1 LRDTRVI
8 ESGMNVRIRKYS
20 WQLAPADVRNIRQTV
35 FVEEQQVP
43 PELEW
48 DDTDE
53 IADHYLVVLPDNTP
67 VGVGRLFSTLG
78 ETAHIGRMAILPAH
92 RGKGIGERLLHHLIS
107 EAADQFSE
115 LRLSAQEHA
124 IPFYQRS
131 GFHVCSDR
139 YDDAG
144 IPHVDMRCMAPAQ
157 VSNALESRPHPML
170 LGEDQHTWL
179 FDSERTMTDLMDSVV
194 GQARQRLWLYD
205 RLLDHDLYDRPRFR
219 ELISALARRHRLS
232 EVRLLIHDDRPLVK
246 RRHQIVE
253 LMRRLPSRIELR
265 LINEDYPVDDQPFLL
280 ADREG
285 VVYRHDFYKPEG
297 FAKFADGGRVKL
309 LAESFQRM
317 WDAGKG
323 SLELREL
330 PL

>member
-1 LRDTRVI
+1 
-8 ESGMNVRIRKYS
+8 MNVRIRKYS

-67 VGVGRLFSTLG
+67 VGVGRLFSTLE

-92 RGKGIGERLLHHLIS
+92 RGKGFGEVLLRHMVS
-107 EAADQFSE
+107 EAAGQFSE
-115 LRLSAQEHA
+115 LHLSAQEHA

-131 GFHVCSDR
+131 GFHVCSDL

-144 IPHVDMRCMAPAQ
+144 IPHVDMRCLAPELI
-157 VSNALESRPHPML
+157 SNAFETRQAPML
-170 LGEDQHTWL
+170 LGEDHDAWL
-179 FDSERTMTDLMDSVV
+179 FDSERTMTDLMDSVA

-205 RLLDHDLYDRPRFR
+205 RLLDHDLYDRLRFR

-232 EVRLLIHDDRPLVK
+232 EVRLLIHDDKPLVK

-265 LINEDYPVDDQPFLL
+265 LVNDDYPLEDQPFML

-285 VVYRHDFYKPEG
+285 VVFRHDFYKPEG
-297 FAKFADGGRVKL
+297 FAKFADSGRVKL

-317 WDAGKG
+317 WDAGRT

>member
-1 LRDTRVI
+1 
-8 ESGMNVRIRKYS
+8 MNVRIRKYS
-20 WQLAPADVRNIRQTV
+20 WQLAPADIRTIRQAV
-35 FVEEQQVP
+35 FVEEQRVP

-67 VGVGRLFSTLG
+67 VGVGRLFSTLE
-78 ETAHIGRMAILPAH
+78 ETAHIGRMAILPGH
-92 RGKGIGERLLHHLIS
+92 RGKGIGETLLRHLVS
-107 EAADQFSE
+107 EAASQFSE
-115 LRLSAQEHA
+115 LQLSAQEHA

-131 GFHVCSDR
+131 GFHVCSDF

-144 IPHVDMRCMAPAQ
+144 IPHVDMRCLAPQ
-157 VSNALESRPHPML
+157 LVSGAFDTRQTPML
-170 LGEDQHTWL
+170 LGEDHDAWL
-179 FDSERTMTDLMDSVV
+179 FDSESTMTGLMDSVI
-194 GQARQRLWLYD
+194 GQARQRIWLYD
-205 RLLDHDLYDRPRFR
+205 RLLDHDLYDRLRFR
-219 ELISALARRHRLS
+219 ELISTLARRHRLS
-232 EVRLLIHDDRPLVK
+232 EVRLLIHDDKPLVK
-246 RRHQIVE
+246 HRHQIVE

-265 LINEDYPVDDQPFLL
+265 LVNEDYPVEDRPFLL

-285 VVYRHDFYKPEG
+285 VVFRHDFYRPEG
-297 FAKFADGGRVKL
+297 FANFADSGRVRL

-317 WDAGKG
+317 WDAGKR

>member
-1 LRDTRVI
+1 
-8 ESGMNVRIRKYS
+8 MNVRVRKYS
-20 WQLAPADVRNIRQTV
+20 WQLAPADVRNIRQSV
-35 FVEEQQVP
+35 FVDEQKVP

-53 IADHYLVVLPDNTP
+53 IADHYLMVLPDNTP
-67 VGVGRLFSTLG
+67 VGVARLFSTLE

-92 RGKGIGERLLHHLIS
+92 RGKGLGEVLLRHLVS
-107 EAADQFSE
+107 EAAERFTE
-115 LRLSAQEHA
+115 LQLSAQEHA

-131 GFHVCSDR
+131 GFHVCSDL

-144 IPHVDMRCMAPAQ
+144 IPHVDMRCLAPKLVNDAY
-157 VSNALESRPHPML
+157 STRENPML
-170 LGEDQHTWL
+170 LGEDRDAWL
-179 FDSERTMTDLMDSVV
+179 FDRESTMVDLIDSLT

-205 RLLDHDLYDRPRFR
+205 RVLDHDLYDRLRFR
-219 ELISALARRHRLS
+219 ELISGLARRHRLS
-232 EVRLLIHDDRPLVK
+232 DVRLLIHDDKPLVQ

-265 LINEDYPVDDQPFLL
+265 LVNEDYPVDDQPFLL

-297 FAKFADGGRVKL
+297 FATFANSGQVKL

-317 WDAGKG
+317 WDAGRS